1 MILELRK
8 FSAGYGDNAI
18 VRSVDTSFASGC
30 ITGLIG
36 PNGAGKSTLL
46 KSLFGTARILGGQ
59 VFIDGIELK
68 RISPRE
74 LLDHGVAYVPQL
86 RNVFPTLSV
95 RENLEMGMVGRGRSS
110 IDKALAVFTELTS
123 LLDRQA
129 GKLSGGQRNMVAVAR
144 ALVSEPQL
152 LLVDEG
158 SAGLAPQVVETY
170 WRHLSKLVEGGT
182 GVVAVEQNV
191 NVALEYASKMY
202 LMVGGEVKLEGTA
215 REFAER
221 TDLASMF
228 LGADTRVQRD

>member
-1 MILELRK
+1 MRA

-18 VRSVDTSFASGC
+18 VRSVDVCFSSGS

-46 KSLFGTARILGGQ
+46 KALFGSARILGGQ
-59 VFIDGIELK
+59 VFVDGSELK
-68 RISPRE
+68 HVSARE
-74 LLDHGVAYVPQL
+74 LLSHRIAYVPQL

-95 RENLEMGMVGRGRSS
+95 RENLEMGLVIGASKS
-110 IDKALAVFTELTS
+110 IDRALSVFSELTPILS
-123 LLDRQA
+123 RQA

-144 ALVSEPQL
+144 ALVSDPHL

-158 SAGLAPQVVETY
+158 SAGLAPQVVEVY
-170 WRHLSKLVEGGT
+170 WRHLSQLVESGT

-202 LMVGGEVKLEGTA
+202 LLVGGEIKLEGTA
-215 REFAER
+215 QEFAER
-221 TDLASMF
+221 TDLGSLF
-228 LGADTRVQRD
+228 LGADTRVSRD